1 MPPKKTIDKKAK
13 KSPSKAVEKAPIL
26 SKGEASASKLEA
38 LVKAGFPGATV
49 KINEEKPRTG
59 CFEVSVNGATILS
72 LTDMPRPFTKLK
84 ALVMEDVAKSVILAC
99 H

>member
-26 SKGEASASKLEA
+26 SN
-38 LVKAGFPGATV
+38 GFPGATV